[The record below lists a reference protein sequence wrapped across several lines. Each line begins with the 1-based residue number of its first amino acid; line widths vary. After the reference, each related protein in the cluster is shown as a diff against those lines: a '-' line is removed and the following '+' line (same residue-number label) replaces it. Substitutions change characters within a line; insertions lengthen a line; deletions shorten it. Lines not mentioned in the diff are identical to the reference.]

1 MTRGVFKTARVEF
14 ENLKFEKFMERRN
27 RINMI
32 VTEKTTIGDLC
43 QAEEFKPFSDYFFSI
58 MTEETWNTA
67 LGQYG
72 FEKCGF
78 VNALEKIRELCG
90 RTRAGENF
98 IYHVYREDERNAEPD
113 KEKVKLI
120 HMPGEAGKPYVLVC
134 PGGAYARQWG
144 IIEGLAVGERLNR
157 LGYTAFVLFYR
168 TMMKPPFTEALFP
181 KPLED
186 LERAVQWIGEHSDE
200 LKVLKENY
208 AVAGFSAGAHLAAEW
223 GTANCGWKACEAV
236 RPAALLLGYPSIST
250 DIFCDFLENAE
261 GIAYSSAN
269 DYLTRIGGPGYTR
282 EELRKYSVDLHLDQN
297 CPPVYLVACQDDP
310 TVPVLC
316 SYRMIEVMDK
326 LQIPY
331 EANIAAHGGH
341 SFGVGD
347 GTEVDGW
354 LDQAVR
360 FWQNHCNF

>member
-1 MTRGVFKTARVEF
+1 
-14 ENLKFEKFMERRN
+14 
-27 RINMI
+27 MI
-32 VTEKTTIGDLC
+32 ITEKTTIGELC

-58 MTEETWNTA
+58 MTEETWNNA
-67 LGQYG
+67 LEVYG
-72 FEKCGF
+72 FQKCGF
-78 VNALEKIRELCG
+78 EDALERIRELSEQ
-90 RTRAGENF
+90 TKAGENF
-98 IYHVYREDERNAEPD
+98 IYSVYPQDETTAEPD

-120 HMPGEAGKPYVLVC
+120 HMPGEDDKPYVLVC

-144 IIEGLAVGERLNR
+144 IIEGMAVGARLNQ

-186 LERAVQWIGEHSDE
+186 LEQAVRWIGDHSGE
-200 LKVLKENY
+200 LKVMKEGY

-223 GTANCGWKACEAV
+223 GTINCGWKACDAE
-236 RPAALLLGYPSIST
+236 RPAALILGYPSIST
-250 DIFCDFLENAE
+250 DVFCDFLENAE

-282 EELRKYSVDLHLDQN
+282 EKLREYSVDLHMDDT
-297 CPPVYLVACQDDP
+297 CPPVYLTACRDDP
-310 TVPVLC
+310 VVPISC
-316 SYRMIEVMDK
+316 SYRMIEVMEK
-326 LQIPY
+326 LQIPF
-331 EANIAAHGGH
+331 ESNIAVHGGH

-354 LDQAVR
+354 LNKAVE
-360 FWQNHCNF
+360 FWQSQL